1 MMCDTSLT
9 RPANGPAA
17 AARSAAA
24 DAQRPER
31 TSLTW
36 ANA

>member
-1 MMCDTSLT
+1 MMCDTSLAH
-9 RPANGPAA
+9 PANGPAA

-24 DAQRPER
+24 DAQRPGC